1 MASAGEITIRV
12 TEIPEVREMLEDAQR
27 FIVAVNDFD
36 NAVAE
41 FGIDHP
47 EHIGEVYQVVHDQ
60 LAELRRKYPTF
71 SEGHG

>member
-1 MASAGEITIRV
+1 
-12 TEIPEVREMLEDAQR
+12 MLEDAQR